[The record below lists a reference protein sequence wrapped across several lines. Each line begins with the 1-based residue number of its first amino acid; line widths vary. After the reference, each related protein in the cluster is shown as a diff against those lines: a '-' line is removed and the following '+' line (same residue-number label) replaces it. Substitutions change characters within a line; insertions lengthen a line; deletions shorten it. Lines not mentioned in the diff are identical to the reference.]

1 MDIRSIKRKNNM
13 YDLYD
18 RVNGKWL
25 VSYSSPDNVFA
36 WLSEQKV
43 VNIDFVDEVLEGEN
57 AKILYLQ

>member
-1 MDIRSIKRKNNM
+1 MDIRIIKRKNNM

>member
-1 MDIRSIKRKNNM
+1 MDIRIIKRKNNM

-18 RVNGKWL
+18 RANRKWL

-43 VNIDFVDEVLEGEN
+43 VNIDFVDEVLEG
-57 AKILYLQ
+57 

>member
-1 MDIRSIKRKNNM
+1 MDIRIIKRKNNM

-43 VNIDFVDEVLEGEN
+43 VNIDFVDEVSEGEN

>member
-1 MDIRSIKRKNNM
+1 MDIRNIKRKNNM

-18 RVNGKWL
+18 RANGKWL

-43 VNIDFVDEVLEGEN
+43 VNIDFVDEVLEG
-57 AKILYLQ
+57 